1 MKQKAFTLI
10 ELLVVVAIIGI
21 LAAVGV
27 VAYNGYTGAAR
38 VAVVKS
44 NHAAIKKEIYLVIQK
59 CDIYGS
65 VTMMKVWGSKTESVV
80 TCYQPDAR
88 TFIARS
94 LGNHM
99 ENNGRYTNP
108 YPPHP
113 DNPTAWT
120 AQRHNGCKVASWG
133 GQYVGI
139 TNIDSENS
147 WDYITL
153 CSCFK
158 EPCSNSENRL
168 EEEIKYK

>member
-1 MKQKAFTLI
+1 MNLKVFYVSFI
-10 ELLVVVAIIGI
+10 NLLVALVVNSTNALSNPNNKYLD
-21 LAAVGV
+21 LA
-27 VAYNGYTGAAR
+27 
-38 VAVVKS
+38 
-44 NHAAIKKEIYLVIQK
+44 KESYINQNYAEG
-59 CDIYGS
+59 DFY
-65 VTMMKVWGSKTESVV
+65 
-80 TCYQPDAR
+80 
-88 TFIARS
+88 IARY

-108 YPPHP
+108 YAPHP

-139 TNIDSENS
+139 TNIDSLNS

-168 EEEIKYK
+168 EEEIKYE